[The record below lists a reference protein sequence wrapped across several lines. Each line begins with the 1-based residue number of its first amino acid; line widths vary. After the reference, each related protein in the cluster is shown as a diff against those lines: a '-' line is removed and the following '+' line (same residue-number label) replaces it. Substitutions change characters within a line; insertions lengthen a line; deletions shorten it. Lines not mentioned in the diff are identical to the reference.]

1 MKIITKKK
9 TDGFALFF
17 LISGIG
23 ASWLTFVWSGF
34 GVGGGPAGRFASL
47 SVLYYYIFNSALLI
61 LSGVAL
67 YSKRFKIY
75 SILAI
80 LLGVS
85 VTISLFIFN
94 DGNISISDNLFI
106 FTTVVGTSGMGT
118 MFGGIILVP
127 MFLASVYASAI
138 LGVQHIRG
146 KLNYSYSVSE
156 NIIENKT
163 ETFQRN
169 NPLVNFSKDKGI
181 TQKIIPII
189 GIVVGLFN
197 VIQFIQSRFSVIS
210 EVRQED
216 RTLSVSLSIFIM
228 ALSIFSLIN
237 KKTKVYRF
245 INLAIAA
252 LVTYSLTLIWI
263 SVSF

>member
-9 TDGFALFF
+9 VDGFALFF
-17 LISGIG
+17 VISGIG

-34 GVGGGPAGRFASL
+34 GVGGDPAARFTSL

-85 VTISLFIFN
+85 VTISLIIFE
-94 DGNISISDNLFI
+94 DGNISIYDNLFI
-106 FTTVVGTSGMGT
+106 FTAVSGMFPGI

-127 MFLASVYASAI
+127 MFLASVYASTI

-156 NIIENKT
+156 NITENQT
-163 ETFQRN
+163 ETFQIN

-197 VIQFIQSRFSVIS
+197 VIQFIQSRLSVIS

>member
-9 TDGFALFF
+9 IDGFALFF

-23 ASWLTFVWSGF
+23 ASWLTFVWSGW
-34 GVGGGPAGRFASL
+34 GMGGNFAARFTSL

-80 LLGVS
+80 LLGIS
-85 VTISLFIFN
+85 VTISLLIFD
-94 DGNISISDNLFI
+94 DGNISIYDNLFI
-106 FTTVVGTSGMGT
+106 FTTAVGMFPGI

-156 NIIENKT
+156 NIIENQT
-163 ETFQRN
+163 ETFQSIIS
-169 NPLVNFSKDKGI
+169 LVNFSKNKRI

-197 VIQFIQSRFSVIS
+197 VIQFIQSRLSVIS

-216 RTLSVSLSIFIM
+216 RTLSVSLSIFII

-237 KKTKVYRF
+237 KKTKAYRF

-252 LVTYSLTLIWI
+252 LVTYSLILIWI